1 MDICNEAVMLLE
13 QDPYLE
19 DEQKEALALVLIAV
33 AVNKAKARARDRAR
47 KGVRKAKTVWVR
59 EWLLQRQHHGWYDK
73 LMKHLEEGDVR
84 SFKNF
89 LRVDPEMFRKLV
101 AHLTPRI
108 QKQDTNFRKAL
119 PPGLKVAITLRF
131 LATGNSYKSLSYG
144 LRVTPNTI
152 VSIVPEVCQA
162 IYDEYHEEAIKCP
175 STPEEWKEV
184 AKDFSEKWS
193 FHHVCGALDG
203 KHVRILA
210 PPGSGSVYYNYKGYF
225 SIIMLALVDADYK
238 LMYLNV
244 GTPGADSDAGIFRD
258 CSLFKA
264 LDEDQA
270 NLPPPE
276 PFPGGDQ
283 DVPYFLVGD
292 DAFALRTWMMKPYSK
307 RQMTHAERI
316 FNYRLSKCRRI
327 VENSFGIL
335 ANRFRCFHTM
345 MMMRP
350 QTVEKVVLA
359 ACTLHNMMTDIRLS
373 ADREDPHTHEVAPGE
388 WRQHT
393 NQQYKEQQQ
402 QQQEQ
407 VPDDEDLDLDVPH
420 LDQE

>member
-1 MDICNEAVMLLE
+1 MATPWL
-13 QDPYLE
+13 
-19 DEQKEALALVLIAV
+19 
-33 AVNKAKARARDRAR
+33 
-47 KGVRKAKTVWVR
+47 VR
-59 EWLLQRQHHGWYDK
+59 EADETPSK
-73 LMKHLEEGDVR
+73 GDVR
-84 SFKNF
+84 SFENF
-89 LRVDPEMFRKLV
+89 LRVDPEMFMKLV

-131 LATGNSYKSLSYG
+131 LATGNSYKSLPYG
-144 LRVTPNTI
+144 FCVAPNTI
-152 VSIVPEVCQA
+152 VSIVPEVCRA

-184 AKDFSEKWS
+184 AKGFSEKRN
-193 FHHVCGALDG
+193 FHYVCGALGG
-203 KHVRILA
+203 KHVRIFE
-210 PPGSGSVYYNYKGYF
+210 PPGSCSVYHNYKGYF

-238 LMYLNV
+238 FMYFNV

-264 LDEDQA
+264 LDEGQA

-276 PFPGGDQ
+276 PFPAGDQ

-292 DAFALRTWMMKPYSK
+292 DASTLRTWMLKPYSEC
-307 RQMTHAERI
+307 QMTHAERI
-316 FNYRLSKCRRI
+316 FNYRLSRSRLI
-327 VENSFGIL
+327 VENIFGIL
-335 ANRFRCFHTM
+335 ANRFRYFHTM
-345 MMMRP
+345 MMMGP

-359 ACTLHNMMTDIRLS
+359 ACSLHNMMTDIRLS
-373 ADREDPHTHEVAPGE
+373 GVREDPHTQEVAPGE
-388 WRQHT
+388 WRQRT
-393 NQQYKEQQQ
+393 NQLEGMQRRGSNMLSVAKNQREDLTQHYSGVGAVPWQDKMVGPLPRQYKEQ

-407 VPDDEDLDLDVPH
+407 VPDDEDLVRDVPH

>member
-19 DEQKEALALVLIAV
+19 DEQKEALALVLIALPM
-33 AVNKAKARARDRAR
+33 NKAKARARDRAR
-47 KGVRKAKTVWVR
+47 KGVRKAKTVWVC
-59 EWLLQRQHHGWYDK
+59 EWLLQQQHHGWYEK

-108 QKQDTNFRKAL
+108 QKQDTNFSKAL
-119 PPGLKVAITLRF
+119 PPGLNVAITLRF

-144 LRVTPNTI
+144 FRVAPNTI
-152 VSIVPEVCQA
+152 VSIVPEVCKA

-184 AKDFSEKWS
+184 AKDFSEKWN
-193 FHHVCGALDG
+193 FHHICGALDG
-203 KHVRILA
+203 KHVRILE
-210 PPGSGSVYYNYKGYF
+210 PPESGSVSHSYKGYF
-225 SIIMLALVDADYK
+225 SIIMLVDADYK

-244 GTPGADSDAGIFRD
+244 GTPEADSDAGIFRD

-264 LDEDQA
+264 LDEGQA

-292 DAFALRTWMMKPYSK
+292 DAFALRIWMVNP
-307 RQMTHAERI
+307 R
-316 FNYRLSKCRRI
+316 
-327 VENSFGIL
+327 
-335 ANRFRCFHTM
+335 
-345 MMMRP
+345 
-350 QTVEKVVLA
+350 
-359 ACTLHNMMTDIRLS
+359 
-373 ADREDPHTHEVAPGE
+373 
-388 WRQHT
+388 
-393 NQQYKEQQQ
+393 
-402 QQQEQ
+402 
-407 VPDDEDLDLDVPH
+407 
-420 LDQE
+420 

>member
-1 MDICNEAVMLLE
+1 M
-13 QDPYLE
+13 
-19 DEQKEALALVLIAV
+19 
-33 AVNKAKARARDRAR
+33 
-47 KGVRKAKTVWVR
+47 
-59 EWLLQRQHHGWYDK
+59 
-73 LMKHLEEGDVR
+73 
-84 SFKNF
+84 
-89 LRVDPEMFRKLV
+89 
-101 AHLTPRI
+101 
-108 QKQDTNFRKAL
+108 
-119 PPGLKVAITLRF
+119 KVAITLRF
-131 LATGNSYKSLSYG
+131 LATGHSYKSLSYG
-144 LRVTPNTI
+144 FRVAPNTI

-162 IYDEYHEEAIKCP
+162 IYDEYHEDAIKCP

-184 AKDFSEKWS
+184 AKGFSEKWN

-210 PPGSGSVYYNYKGYF
+210 PPGSGSVYYNYKSYF

-238 LMYLNV
+238 FMYLNV

-316 FNYRLSKCRRI
+316 FNYRLSRCRRV

-335 ANRFRCFHTM
+335 ANRCAALYYYCFFF
-345 MMMRP
+345 
-350 QTVEKVVLA
+350 L
-359 ACTLHNMMTDIRLS
+359 LHRQSYLPDCKHSKYNYYFNFSSICFSFQIQLLPHQDDDSPTD
-373 ADREDPHTHEVAPGE
+373 G
-388 WRQHT
+388 
-393 NQQYKEQQQ
+393 
-402 QQQEQ
+402 
-407 VPDDEDLDLDVPH
+407 
-420 LDQE
+420 